1 MLNEIR
7 QRPIPYDFTYIQNL
21 KNKMNEQNRNTIIDT
36 EKKQV
41 VVRED
46 GGRGMR
52 KIGEER

>member
-7 QRPIPYDFTYIQNL
+7 QRPIPYDFTYILNL